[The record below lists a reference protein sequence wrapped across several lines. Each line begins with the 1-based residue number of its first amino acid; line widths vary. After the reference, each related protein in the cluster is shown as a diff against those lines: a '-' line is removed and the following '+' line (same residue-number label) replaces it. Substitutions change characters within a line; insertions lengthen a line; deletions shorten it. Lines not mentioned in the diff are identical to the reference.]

1 MWPPFESHEG
11 GFDGLHMFG
20 GRGEIQW
27 FTEGVTYGSITEPKW
42 FGPKDGGE
50 EKNITGSRTG
60 LSDQQMVLW
69 HFQMGEVELNMD
81 LPNLKI
87 VPFSLAVFA
96 SACKSGQTM
105 DWIGDQTKGLGRQG
119 LDTGDQQRAPVHS
132 SLPNHCTRVDRSL
145 LV

>member
-1 MWPPFESHEG
+1 MGFICLEEQSHPG
-11 GFDGLHMFG
+11 GLEKFNGSQRELLMAVS
-20 GRGEIQW
+20 RGQN
-27 FTEGVTYGSITEPKW
+27 GSAQKT
-42 FGPKDGGE
+42 GGE

-69 HFQMGEVELNMD
+69 QFQMGEVELNMD

-119 LDTGDQQRAPVHS
+119 LDTGDRQRAPVHS
-132 SLPNHCTRVDRSL
+132 SLPNHCTCVDRSL